1 MNSDAFLRRVAEV
14 LDYPG
19 PITPGQSLADIDVWD
34 SLGRLSVVDLLDEL
48 GVTVDL
54 DALAEIETTDQL
66 LVMVASVV
74 QDA

>member
-1 MNSDAFLRRVAEV
+1 MNTDSFLRRLAEV
-14 LDYPG
+14 LDYPEL
-19 PITPGQSLADIDVWD
+19 ITPGQSLTDIDVWD

-66 LVMVASVV
+66 LAMVASVV
-74 QDA
+74 HDA